1 MDRVID
7 TEKRQWFPSGGK
19 RKETGEGGEEAQISS
34 CKINESWV

>member
-19 RKETGEGGEEAQISS
+19 RKETGGGEEAQISS